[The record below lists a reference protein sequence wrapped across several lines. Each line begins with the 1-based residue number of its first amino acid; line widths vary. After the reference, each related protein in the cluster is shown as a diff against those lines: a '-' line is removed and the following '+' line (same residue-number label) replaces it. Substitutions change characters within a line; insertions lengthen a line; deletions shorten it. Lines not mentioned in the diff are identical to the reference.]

1 MAFDFSRRDIHNKK
15 IIMNGYKIKSE
26 VCIAPGSCYPV
37 NTEIPIWMILI
48 LFGASALL
56 VKEIYNSIQ

>member
-1 MAFDFSRRDIHNKK
+1 
-15 IIMNGYKIKSE
+15 MNGYKIKSE